1 MTETNTPANIGLIGL
16 AVMGQNLVLNLSDH
30 GYRVAVFNRTPLRT
44 EEFVEQNPGRD
55 IFGYTSLASFVH
67 SIKKPRRIIVMI
79 KAGQPVDAQISA
91 LVPLLS
97 EGDVIIDG
105 GNSLYTDSARR
116 AEELKSVQIHF
127 DGAGI
132 SGGEEGARYGPSIM
146 PGGDASAWPI
156 VEDALISIAAVAE
169 GEPCVSWIGPGG
181 SGHFVKMVH
190 NGIEYGDMQIIAEA
204 YDVMSRGLGMTASEM
219 QPQFARWNKGP
230 LDSYLIEITAE
241 ILGHHEPDGTP
252 TIDHI
257 VDATGQKGTG
267 KWTVISSM
275 DLPTPV
281 SLIAE
286 SVYARIVSSL
296 IDERAEADRIL
307 GGEIVE
313 MEGNP
318 LEIISD
324 LHDALYGAKIISYAQ
339 GFMLLASASAEYTW
353 NLDLGAIAALWR
365 AGCIIRSRFLNDIT
379 AAYARDPELRNLLF
393 DEFFSQEINA
403 AIPGLRRTIARA
415 VHSGIPVPAYSAA
428 LAFYDS
434 YRSKRLPANLPQAQR
449 DYFGAHTYER
459 LDSERGEWFHTD
471 WIDIGGNT
479 E

>member
-1 MTETNTPANIGLIGL
+1 
-16 AVMGQNLVLNLSDH
+16 
-30 GYRVAVFNRTPLRT
+30 
-44 EEFVEQNPGRD
+44 
-55 IFGYTSLASFVH
+55 
-67 SIKKPRRIIVMI
+67 
-79 KAGQPVDAQISA
+79 
-91 LVPLLS
+91 
-97 EGDVIIDG
+97 
-105 GNSLYTDSARR
+105 
-116 AEELKSVQIHF
+116 
-127 DGAGI
+127 
-132 SGGEEGARYGPSIM
+132 
-146 PGGDASAWPI
+146 
-156 VEDALISIAAVAE
+156 
-169 GEPCVSWIGPGG
+169 
-181 SGHFVKMVH
+181 
-190 NGIEYGDMQIIAEA
+190 
-204 YDVMSRGLGMTASEM
+204 
-219 QPQFARWNKGP
+219 
-230 LDSYLIEITAE
+230 
-241 ILGHHEPDGTP
+241 
-252 TIDHI
+252 
-257 VDATGQKGTG
+257 
-267 KWTVISSM
+267 M

-313 MEGNP
+313 MGGNS

-339 GFMLLASASAEYTW
+339 GFMLLASASAEYAW

-365 AGCIIRSRFLNDIT
+365 AGCVIRSRFLNDIT
-379 AAYARDPELRNLLF
+379 AAYARDPEPRNLLF

-434 YRSKRLPANLPQAQR
+434 YRSKRLPANLTQAQR